1 MTHSYNDCTLQII
14 ETYLKLIS
22 TEATEVHVINLKVGH
37 CGTTQFSYGGSF
49 LIFIS
54 RVPMAQQVQRQNTK
68 LVVCAKI
75 CTKIT
80 HYTVSQYREG
90 STSRCLLAYSQTCTK
105 QEDSLVSLVYSKRYT
120 QTATVYGE
128 VRLHMACLRPFN
140 KFMYMYIIIGK
151 HSSERSTVFHY

>member
-37 CGTTQFSYGGSF
+37 CDTTQFSYGGSF

-54 RVPMAQQVQRQNTK
+54 RVPTAQQVQRQNTK

-75 CTKIT
+75 CTSISIQRGKHIQ
-80 HYTVSQYREG
+80 VF
-90 STSRCLLAYSQTCTK
+90 TSLFLDMYQTRGLSGTSPQSIQK
-105 QEDSLVSLVYSKRYT
+105 
-120 QTATVYGE
+120 GI
-128 VRLHMACLRPFN
+128 LRPQPCME
-140 KFMYMYIIIGK
+140 KCVYIWHVYDHLIN
-151 HSSERSTVFHY
+151 SCT